1 MKRDSTLGVER
12 VKESVDDTLPA
23 RSLYAGD
30 HWKVAVSLEHV
41 AKASEFKTVIWVCS
55 AGYGLIGIDSMIKP
69 YSATF
74 SSSHPDTVCRWGD
87 GKYRRSNKE
96 IWWQLQTEW
105 PGPVPAAPR
114 SITDLAAAEP
124 SCPLVVVASRDYMEG
139 ILNDCRRARE
149 ELADP
154 DLLSIVSAGSRDLP
168 GLNANLLPSDVSL
181 RQLVGGSVRALNI
194 RYTRR
199 ILSEVGYQDLRASVL
214 HRKCS
219 KLVAQSPR
227 LPAISRAKTSDED
240 VREFIWATLEQY
252 GMTGRTTLLR
262 RFRESGRAC
271 SQNRFSRIFD
281 STAQAFFHGV

>member
-1 MKRDSTLGVER
+1 MHTLAPSHLPYANIVVTCTKRKRRSPEEFLKFRHIKKVSMEKGFYDWMGR
-12 VKESVDDTLPA
+12 IGESADDTLPA

-30 HWKVAVSLEHV
+30 HWSVANSLEHV
-41 AKASEFKTVIWVCS
+41 AQASGFKAAIWVCS
-55 AGYGLIGIDSMIKP
+55 AGYGLIGIDSSIKP

-105 PGPVPAAPR
+105 PGPNPSAPR
-114 SITDLAAAEP
+114 SITCLAASDPA
-124 SCPLVVVASRDYMEG
+124 CPLMVVASRDYMEG
-139 ILNDCRRARE
+139 ILYDCRRARE

-181 RQLVGGSVRALNI
+181 RRLVGGSVRALNI

-199 ILSEVGYQDLRASVL
+199 ILSEVGYQDLRASML

-219 KLVAQSPR
+219 VLVAQSPR
-227 LPAISRAKTSDED
+227 LPAISRAKPQSTEG
-240 VREFIWATLEQY
+240 VINK
-252 GMTGRTTLLR
+252 GLLK
-262 RFRESGRAC
+262 G
-271 SQNRFSRIFD
+271 
-281 STAQAFFHGV
+281 